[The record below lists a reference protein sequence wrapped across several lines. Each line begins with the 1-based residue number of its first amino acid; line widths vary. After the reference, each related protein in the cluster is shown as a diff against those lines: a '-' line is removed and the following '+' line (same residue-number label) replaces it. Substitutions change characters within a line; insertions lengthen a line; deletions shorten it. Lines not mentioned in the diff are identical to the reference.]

1 MELNDQSGYLFRP
14 LSALYDG
21 ILRILRLFVW
31 KKFGAHWPAPQK
43 NAGSPRA
50 EVECNV
56 PHFGLRAPC

>member
-31 KKFGAHWPAPQK
+31 KNLVRTGRLLKRTQAAQELK
-43 NAGSPRA
+43 
-50 EVECNV
+50 
-56 PHFGLRAPC
+56 